1 MFISIKIGQFL
12 RTSALPLL
20 FTRHALLQMQVARM
34 LGVGAHK
41 ITSRVKRLG
50 GGFGGKETRAVPYAL
65 ATAFVASQLRRP
77 VRFMLDRDHDMI
89 SSGTRHPVLGKY
101 KVAFSKDGNI
111 QGGTS

>member
-1 MFISIKIGQFL
+1 
-12 RTSALPLL
+12 
-20 FTRHALLQMQVARM
+20 MQVARM

-111 QGGTS
+111 QGGTSFLNIWVYEKMMSAT

>member
-1 MFISIKIGQFL
+1 MFAHLCPPPVVYQ
-12 RTSALPLL
+12 TC
-20 FTRHALLQMQVARM
+20 TLLQMQVARM